1 MRRTLL
7 AVVFGGALALTGCN
21 TLAGQPHFREAAISP
36 AAVPQGQAAVITASL
51 KDKNHTV
58 AKVEGT
64 VKEDPR
70 LKFKLRDDGK
80 DPDKKAGDGTWT
92 IKVDVPPTAPPGQFT
107 VDLTAYNSKG
117 QPVLVRPKDSGAQAL
132 AQSLTFSIEAAA
144 SK

>member
-7 AVVFGGALALTGCN
+7 AAIFGGALALSGCN
-21 TLAGQPHFREAAISP
+21 TLAGQPHFKSAEIAP
-36 AAVPQGQAAVITASL
+36 AAVPQGQAAVITASV
-51 KDKNHTV
+51 KDKHHTV
-58 AKVEGT
+58 AKIEGA

-80 DPDKKAGDGTWT
+80 EPDKRAGDGTWSL
-92 IKVDVPPTAPPGQFT
+92 KVDVPATAPPGQFT

-117 QPVLVRPKDSGAQAL
+117 QPVLVRPKEGGAHPL
-132 AQSLTFSIEAAA
+132 AQTLTFSIEAAA